1 MNKEQKSKEYAE
13 LKVKQYDKN
22 HTIEKYGMHRAMQQC
37 NFDGFDIQEAFEEGW
52 DEALKNQ
59 WIKVKDK
66 LPDVDIS
73 VLVLTSNKK
82 VSISKRYQPKDC
94 KGNDVGLVY
103 WSGSYAF
110 VNSIVA
116 WMPIPPFDEI
126 FKQLK
131 IDNYDSRRIHKI
143 KKA

>member
-1 MNKEQKSKEYAE
+1 MSKEDKAKEYADW
-13 LKVKQYDKN
+13 LHKN
-22 HTIEKYGMHRAMQQC
+22 VEEYYGREC
-37 NFDGFDIQEAFEEGW
+37 NQKDMYYRNGDIQVAFEAGW
-52 DEALKNQ
+52 DEALGSL
-59 WIKVKDK
+59 WIRVEDK

-82 VSISKRYQPKDC
+82 VSMSKRYQPKDC
-94 KGNDVGLVY
+94 KGNDVGLVC

-131 IDNYDSRRIHKI
+131 DR
-143 KKA
+143 

>member
-1 MNKEQKSKEYAE
+1 MNKERKSKEYADWPHKLVE
-13 LKVKQYDKN
+13 EFYERKCAEHDFYYKK
-22 HTIEKYGMHRAMQQC
+22 A
-37 NFDGFDIQEAFEEGW
+37 DIQLAFQSGW

-59 WIKVKDK
+59 WTKVEDE

-82 VSISKRYQPKDC
+82 VSMSKRYQPKDC
-94 KGNDVGLVY
+94 KGNDVGLVC
-103 WSGSYAF
+103 WIGSYAF

-126 FKQLK
+126 LKQ
-131 IDNYDSRRIHKI
+131 IRDR
-143 KKA
+143 

>member
-1 MNKEQKSKEYAE
+1 MNKKEKAFEYA
-13 LKVKQYDKN
+13 KMR
-22 HTIEKYGMHRAMQQC
+22 YGNNGNETQNEMAKMIACRV
-37 NFDGFDIQEAFEEGW
+37 GYEAGW

-82 VSISKRYQPKDC
+82 VSMSKRYQPKDC
-94 KGNDVGLVY
+94 KGNDVGLVC

-126 FKQLK
+126 LKQ
-131 IDNYDSRRIHKI
+131 IRDR
-143 KKA
+143 